1 MNDDIKGLI
10 IRGAVTG
17 RTKRTVGKDKPSTI
31 VTYRINDGSN
41 DFLVDEWNPS
51 QYYTV
56 GEIVCLPIY
65 VKIYS
70 RNGVNRL
77 NYTVKSDTANMAGE
91 EF

>member
-1 MNDDIKGLI
+1 MTDNVQGLLI
-10 IRGAVTG
+10 CGAVTG
-17 RTKRTVGKDKPSTI
+17 RTRRTVGQNKPSTV
-31 VTYRINDGSN
+31 VTYRINDGTS
-41 DFLVDEWNPS
+41 DFFVDEWNPT
-51 QYYTV
+51 QCYTV

-77 NYTVKSDTANMAGE
+77 NYIVKSNSANMVGE